1 MRARM
6 ERSRRAVGRYP
17 REGGSVEI
25 WRETRAGEN
34 GGERRAFGRPA
45 AREDARETASGDD
58 ARCERPAARRTEVF
72 EQLAPEPARAD
83 DEDVHHVVEHGF
95 DVLAGLEPRA
105 RDGPPAKEETV
116 DVGPSPGK
124 VAAVVHGVR
133 HHRHPGGAARAK
145 RGRVRARES
154 TRGSKTVSGARG
166 HRDDRTSTTHRRRR
180 TKQQLGP
187 LFSRF
192 ERRARAHAARA
203 ARRARGTFAMSSEVS
218 DARDIRAARRPRLGL
233 SERSRAARRETLA
246 AVADLDAFVL
256 DRATRAA
263 DVAALARATLADVVR
278 APRPVADTT
287 SATVPDP
294 KPATGPRPPPRRF
307 RARRRNRAPSMPA
320 SVSFPRTRPT
330 TSATSSSS
338 ARSAPLDA
346 RIPPRRVPRPRPRP
360 DPLPGRTPARRTPPR
375 PLPPQTPRGAAW
387 ARDAGLTPPRRPR
400 VPARATTSTPERD
413 RTRATRLAAAPS
425 PLGLGRGAHGAAV
438 ARRAP
443 LRPRAHR
450 RGPGRGEETRDAA
463 AAAAAA
469 AAASA
474 ATGKTDASPPRVSA
488 GASRSAASPSR
499 GVVSEGLGPSEGF
512 HHLRDPSDLS
522 DEHRVERTLA
532 AVGERL
538 ERTPGAIPEGTSS
551 DAVVRRLKAHA
562 AATAAAAA
570 MAAGVRKRVA
580 SVRGINDAV
589 GSSPSSAGPS
599 SASDSDSDSEPSAP
613 SSSSDSDVSSD
624 GSGSDDERSR
634 ASAAPPSRP
643 GVLFPSETETSPKQH
658 RRPPPPIENEN
669 ADAAASDDDVLMDL
683 RRLRA
688 RLRREPVSRSPRGGV
703 ARGGAWRG
711 RSFRWNRRR
720 RRASRPSRGATRRA
734 TTSLAARR
742 PSRTG
747 ARGETVAS
755 RRGSDGGA
763 GWRWRGRR
771 LRARAR
777 ALRVRFGGGA
787 HYHLGDGA
795 FANGGAWDVVETE
808 GVAGVA
814 DRFRAWRRKAFGFVR
829 WREWAAFDAPVAAE
843 AKATEEALRRSEGRR
858 RSKDSPTRDRAT
870 ERRRRRRRRGG
881 GGESARRGGSPGARG
896 RWGRARKPRI
906 QTTPREGRANA
917 DGRSSPFRGIF
928 IQRSGGGRVADSSPS
943 LRPS

>member
-1 MRARM
+1 
-6 ERSRRAVGRYP
+6 
-17 REGGSVEI
+17 
-25 WRETRAGEN
+25 
-34 GGERRAFGRPA
+34 
-45 AREDARETASGDD
+45 
-58 ARCERPAARRTEVF
+58 
-72 EQLAPEPARAD
+72 
-83 DEDVHHVVEHGF
+83 
-95 DVLAGLEPRA
+95 
-105 RDGPPAKEETV
+105 
-116 DVGPSPGK
+116 
-124 VAAVVHGVR
+124 
-133 HHRHPGGAARAK
+133 
-145 RGRVRARES
+145 
-154 TRGSKTVSGARG
+154 
-166 HRDDRTSTTHRRRR
+166 
-180 TKQQLGP
+180 
-187 LFSRF
+187 
-192 ERRARAHAARA
+192 
-203 ARRARGTFAMSSEVS
+203 MSSEVS

-263 DVAALARATLADVVR
+263 DVAALARATLADVVPAR
-278 APRPVADTT
+278 LAPSPSRRPPPSPPRSPRPV
-287 SATVPDP
+287 PDLP
-294 KPATGPRPPPRRF
+294 STLPSSPTEPR
-307 RARRRNRAPSMPA
+307 ALDAG
-320 SVSFPRTRPT
+320 VGVFPRTRPT

-338 ARSAPLDA
+338 ARASPSTPASPLGASLALALD
-346 RIPPRRVPRPRPRP
+346 RIPS
-360 DPLPGRTPARRTPPR
+360 GRTPARRTPPR

-387 ARDAGLTPPRRPR
+387 ARDAGLTPPSAASRPGAR
-400 VPARATTSTPERD
+400 DDVDARAGSNPRD
-413 RTRATRLAAAPS
+413 EARDAPPS
-425 PLGLGRGAHGAAV
+425 PLGLRRGAYGAAV
-438 ARRAP
+438 ARRPPPFDLARIDAG
-443 LRPRAHR
+443 LVAARKR
-450 RGPGRGEETRDAA
+450 RD

-474 ATGKTDASPPRVSA
+474 ASVMRKTDASPPRVSA
-488 GASRSAASPSR
+488 GASRSVASPSR

-562 AATAAAAA
+562 AATAATAA

-599 SASDSDSDSEPSAP
+599 SASESESDSEPSAS

-643 GVLFPSETETSPKQH
+643 GVFIPSETETSPKQH
-658 RRPPPPIENEN
+658 RLPPPPIEN

-688 RLRREPVSRSPRGGV
+688 RLRREPVSRSPASGSRAGRVARTLLSVESAAATRIQAV
-703 ARGGAWRG
+703 ARGYAARDDLP
-711 RSFRWNRRR
+711 
-720 RRASRPSRGATRRA
+720 RRAKAVAHWS
-734 TTSLAARR
+734 ARR
-742 PSRTG
+742 DSR
-747 ARGETVAS
+747 VA
-755 RRGSDGGA
+755 A
-763 GWRWRGRR
+763 GFRRWRGMAVARRR

-787 HYHLGDGA
+787 HYHLGVGA

-843 AKATEEALRRSEGRR
+843 AKATEEALRRSEG
-858 RSKDSPTRDRAT
+858 AT
-870 ERRRRRRRRGG
+870 TLEGLADEGSSDGETEAEAAARRRRRKCTPRGFARRARAL
-881 GGESARRGGSPGARG
+881 GESSE
-896 RWGRARKPRI
+896 
-906 QTTPREGRANA
+906 T
-917 DGRSSPFRGIF
+917 S
-928 IQRSGGGRVADSSPS
+928 DSDDAA
-943 LRPS
+943 

>member
-58 ARCERPAARRTEVF
+58 SRCERPAARRTEVF
-72 EQLAPEPARAD
+72 QQLAPEPARAD

-154 TRGSKTVSGARG
+154 TRGSKTVSGACG
-166 HRDDRTSTTHRRRR
+166 HRDDRTSTTHHQWRR
-180 TKQQLGP
+180 TKEQLGP
-187 LFSRF
+187 FLGLNDARVHTP
-192 ERRARAHAARA
+192 RARRVAPAARSRCRPRSRTRA
-203 ARRARGTFAMSSEVS
+203 TSAPRVARASGSARGRARRG
-218 DARDIRAARRPRLGL
+218 ARRSRPSRTSTRSFSTARHAPRT
-233 SERSRAARRETLA
+233 SPRSP
-246 AVADLDAFVL
+246 
-256 DRATRAA
+256 
-263 DVAALARATLADVVR
+263 RATLADVVPAR
-278 APRPVADTT
+278 LAPSPHASARPRPEP
-287 SATVPDP
+287 S
-294 KPATGPRPPPRRF
+294 TGPRPPSTLPSSPAARPRC
-307 RARRRNRAPSMPA
+307 RRRCLSSDATDDVRHIVVWA
-320 SVSFPRTRPT
+320 SSTLA
-330 TSATSSSS
+330 S
-338 ARSAPLDA
+338 PLGASLALALD
-346 RIPPRRVPRPRPRP
+346 RI
-360 DPLPGRTPARRTPPR
+360 
-375 PLPPQTPRGAAW
+375 PRGAPRRGAPPAPTAAADS
-387 ARDAGLTPPRRPR
+387 ARRGVGARLSLTPPSAAASRPG
-400 VPARATTSTPERD
+400 ARDRSTPSRD
-413 RTRATRLAAAPS
+413 RTRATRLAAAPHRS
-425 PLGLGRGAHGAAV
+425 ASAAGPRSGGRAPP
-438 ARRAP
+438 P

-450 RGPGRGEETRDAA
+450 ARAWLRRGGATRRRRRRRRRFGGD
-463 AAAAAA
+463 
-469 AAASA
+469 
-474 ATGKTDASPPRVSA
+474 GKTDASPPRVSA

-562 AATAAAAA
+562 AATAATAA

-599 SASDSDSDSEPSAP
+599 SASDSDSDSEPSAS

-643 GVLFPSETETSPKQH
+643 GVFIPSETETSPKQH

-669 ADAAASDDDVLMDL
+669 TDAAASDDDVLMD
-683 RRLRA
+683 
-688 RLRREPVSRSPRGGV
+688 
-703 ARGGAWRG
+703 
-711 RSFRWNRRR
+711 
-720 RRASRPSRGATRRA
+720 
-734 TTSLAARR
+734 
-742 PSRTG
+742 
-747 ARGETVAS
+747 
-755 RRGSDGGA
+755 
-763 GWRWRGRR
+763 
-771 LRARAR
+771 
-777 ALRVRFGGGA
+777 
-787 HYHLGDGA
+787 
-795 FANGGAWDVVETE
+795 
-808 GVAGVA
+808 
-814 DRFRAWRRKAFGFVR
+814 
-829 WREWAAFDAPVAAE
+829 
-843 AKATEEALRRSEGRR
+843 
-858 RSKDSPTRDRAT
+858 
-870 ERRRRRRRRGG
+870 
-881 GGESARRGGSPGARG
+881 
-896 RWGRARKPRI
+896 
-906 QTTPREGRANA
+906 
-917 DGRSSPFRGIF
+917 
-928 IQRSGGGRVADSSPS
+928 
-943 LRPS
+943 